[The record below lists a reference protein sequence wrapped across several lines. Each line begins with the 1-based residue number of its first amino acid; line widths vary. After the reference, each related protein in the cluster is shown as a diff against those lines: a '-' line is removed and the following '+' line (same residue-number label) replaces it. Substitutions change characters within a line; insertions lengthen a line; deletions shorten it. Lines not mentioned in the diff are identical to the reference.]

1 MYRRLSRDV
10 TAAELLVM
18 TESGMTNQDIADSLD
33 VSYQTVFR
41 MIGKQPKELHGT
53 GKPRPKKGLGKFD
66 YGEVEK
72 KVENKVE
79 YEPCLSVENKTLDL
93 AGLVATYNISIKEKS
108 VVVSLPDDEHEG
120 NNVSFKIDFDSI
132 DIFNKEISAINRK
145 ISDLSVG
152 IEMW

>member
-10 TAAELLVM
+10 TAAELPVLR
-18 TESGMTNQDIADSLD
+18 ESGMTNQDIADSLD
-33 VSYQTVFR
+33 VSYQTVIR

-72 KVENKVE
+72 KVE
-79 YEPCLSVENKTLDL
+79 YEPCLSVENKTIDL

-108 VVVSLPDDEHEG
+108 VVVSLLSDEQEG
-120 NNVSFKIDFDSI
+120 KNVSFKIDFDSI